1 MAFSCL
7 KFLGKQGISKPPT
20 AFSPHTCFVSSRWR
34 SQWIWTDK
42 IMNNAKR
49 RVGLLECEANQAWLN
64 TWTRTVRGHKHPRQR
79 SLCIFVATTLHNSL
93 HFKVSFMDGA
103 RECSFYLS
111 FLADLYSLCCPY
123 WGLCCVHLSKSFLI
137 MVEVMAEADAIR
149 KAWINVHR

>member
-93 HFKVSFMDGA
+93 HFKVFSMDGA
-103 RECSFYLS
+103 REYSIYLS
-111 FLADLYSLCCPY
+111 SWLAHIAYVAHAGDHAVFIYQN
-123 WGLCCVHLSKSFLI
+123 LSWSWLKSWLRP
-137 MVEVMAEADAIR
+137 MLSER
-149 KAWINVHR
+149 LG